1 MTRILTRHI
10 IIGGLLVLSMVA
22 CSQQPAPSTA
32 PLETPIP
39 TVTPEP
45 RSAAN
50 VWLLG
55 TNVGELT
62 EDALTRTVTDQK
74 LSPRELTLA
83 LGTANIPV
91 SITGVSIDIPATV
104 ADVMRAT
111 TGITVTPQLRIDAAA
126 IRSQLTLVQADVAAG
141 GGVTLVDADARYAA
155 RFVGAAAQTFDIP
168 TAEQLVID
176 AIQKNESTITIPLVA
191 DPSGMAVSAAT
202 LNDAVATMAK
212 RWEGIVGIYVMNL
225 DTDEVVANL
234 NENTVFSGASVMKVP
249 ILIHAYSRVSAFDQ
263 KQVSWMRRMIIDSD
277 NIAAN
282 RMLATAM
289 NGEGTE
295 AAYQGAQSMNEM
307 FKALGLEHTY
317 QNLPYEARDY
327 LIGTLNYTIKGGPKE
342 EGPPPHT
349 DADPM
354 LRTTP
359 REMATVFHALYRC
372 SLGDGAL
379 LKLYPDTL
387 NAERCSEILLLM
399 RENADRSRMV
409 RGLPD
414 DVVVAHKSGWIEDM
428 QADVGVITTPNN
440 QHYLMAIYVYRP
452 IGADG
457 AYLADPLA
465 SDAIS
470 GFARLIHSA
479 FVPASE

>member
-1 MTRILTRHI
+1 MLL
-10 IIGGLLVLSMVA
+10 GGLLAVSLVA
-22 CSQQPAPSTA
+22 CSQQSATPSAP
-32 PLETPIP
+32 PETPIP

-50 VWLLG
+50 VWVLG
-55 TNVGELT
+55 KNVGALT
-62 EDALTRTVTDQK
+62 EDALTRAVAAQK
-74 LSPRELTLA
+74 LPPHDLTLA
-83 LGTANIPV
+83 IGAATIPV
-91 SITGVSIDIPATV
+91 SFTGVSIDVPATV
-104 ADVMRAT
+104 SNVMRAT
-111 TGITVTPQLRIDAAA
+111 TGITVTPQIRIDAAA
-126 IRSQLTLVQADVAAG
+126 IRSQLTLVQADIASV
-141 GGVTLVDADARYAA
+141 GGVALAKADERYAA
-155 RFVGAAAQTFDIP
+155 RFVGSAAQTFDIP
-168 TAEQLVID
+168 TAEALVIE
-176 AIQKNESTITIPLVA
+176 AIQKNESTITIPLSDDA
-191 DPSGMAVSAAT
+191 GGMAVSATA
-202 LNDAVATMAK
+202 LNEAVAAMAQ

-225 DTDEVVANL
+225 DTDEVVASL

-249 ILIHAYSRVSAFDQ
+249 ILIHAYSRVKAFDE

-282 RMLATAM
+282 RMLATSM

-295 AAYQGAQSMNEM
+295 AAYQGAQDMNEM
-307 FKALGLEHTY
+307 FKALGLDHTY
-317 QNLPYEARDY
+317 QNLPYEAREY
-327 LIGTLNYTIKGGPKE
+327 LIGTLNYSIKGGPKE
-342 EGPPPHT
+342 EGPPPYT

-387 NAERCSEILLLM
+387 TPDRCTEILLLM
-399 RENADRSRMV
+399 RENADHSRMV

-414 DVVVAHKSGWIEDM
+414 DVIVSHKSGWIEDM
-428 QADVGVITTPNN
+428 QADVGIITTPKN

-457 AYLADPLA
+457 VYLSDPLA

-479 FVPASE
+479 FVPAAP

>member
-1 MTRILTRHI
+1 LV
-10 IIGGLLVLSMVA
+10 IGGLIALVLAA
-22 CSQQPAPSTA
+22 CSQQTATPST

-45 RSAAN
+45 RSAPN
-50 VWLLG
+50 VWFLG
-55 TNVGELT
+55 TDVGGQTVE
-62 EDALTRTVTDQK
+62 ALKRTINAQK
-74 LSPRELTLA
+74 LPPRDITLSIGA
-83 LGTANIPV
+83 TTRPV
-91 SITGVSIDIPATV
+91 SFTGVTIDTPATV
-104 ADVMRAT
+104 GAVMAAT
-111 TGITVTPQLRIDAAA
+111 TGITVTPVLRIDAAA
-126 IRSQLTLVQADVAAG
+126 IQSQLLLVQTDVAQA
-141 GGVTLVDADARYAA
+141 GGVTLIGADERYAA
-155 RFVGAAAQTFDIP
+155 RFVGSMPQSFDIAAA
-168 TAEQLVID
+168 EKLVIE
-176 AIQKNESTITIPLVA
+176 AIEQDVTTITIPLTQ
-191 DPSGMAVSAAT
+191 DSGTAVSG
-202 LNDAVATMAK
+202 AVLTEAITTMAK
-212 RWEGIVGIYVMNL
+212 RWEGIVGVYVVNL

-249 ILIHAYSRVSAFDQ
+249 ILIHAYTQIKSFDQ
-263 KQVSWMRRMIIDSD
+263 KQIAWMRRMIIDSD

-295 AAYQGAQSMNEM
+295 SAYQGAQNMNEM

-317 QNLPYEARDY
+317 QNLPYEAREY

-342 EGPPPHT
+342 EGPAPYT

-359 REMATVFHALYRC
+359 REMSTVFHALYQC
-372 SLGDGAL
+372 SQDNGPL
-379 LKLYPDTL
+379 LELYPETMT
-387 NAERCSEILLLM
+387 AERCTEILLLM
-399 RENADRSRMV
+399 RENADYTRMI
-409 RGLPD
+409 RGLPE
-414 DVVVAHKSGWIEDM
+414 DVVVSHKSGWIEDM
-428 QADVGVITTPNN
+428 QADVGIVTTPTN

-457 AYLADPLA
+457 AYLTDPLA

-479 FVPASE
+479 FVPSAE